1 MIFLRLACLMAGIA
15 VLVAPPAMLFPNG
28 AVASNLAGA
37 LAMALMLMLA
47 AAAFF
52 FITFSAHRIKRSP
65 PLRRLCLMLLGAPLL
80 AGIATLWFG
89 ADPNVLWMG
98 GLLLSFTLV
107 TGLALVL
114 PILQGPSAGR
124 LRARDARPSRRE
136 PMLNRA

>member
-1 MIFLRLACLMAGIA
+1 MILLRLACLAAGIA

-28 AVASNLAGA
+28 AVTPNLLGA
-37 LAMALMLMLA
+37 LAMALVLMLA
-47 AAAFF
+47 ASAFF

-65 PLRRLCLMLLGAPLL
+65 ALRRLCVMLLGAPFL

-89 ADPNVLWMG
+89 TDPNVLWMG

-107 TGLALVL
+107 TGLALVY
-114 PILQGPSAGR
+114 PILQGPSASR

-136 PMLNRA
+136 PVLYQA